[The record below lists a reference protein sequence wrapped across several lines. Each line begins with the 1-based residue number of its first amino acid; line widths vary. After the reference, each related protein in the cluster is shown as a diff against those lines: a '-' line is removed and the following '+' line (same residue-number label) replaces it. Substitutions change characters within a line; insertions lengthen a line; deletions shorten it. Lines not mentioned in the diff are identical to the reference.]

1 MNGTNHTA
9 YFVKAYFDANRI
21 EYISNESGSDNN
33 NSVSTGVLI
42 VLIFVAFFLGLILM
56 FALLKWKL
64 ERNGYRLKEMLRA
77 RKTLENEEN
86 DGGTA
91 TTNGE
96 LSNVVS
102 GNNNTANNDL
112 TTTDAPT
119 MEVVQSDLKPGEE
132 DIPL

>member
-1 MNGTNHTA
+1 VNGTNHTA